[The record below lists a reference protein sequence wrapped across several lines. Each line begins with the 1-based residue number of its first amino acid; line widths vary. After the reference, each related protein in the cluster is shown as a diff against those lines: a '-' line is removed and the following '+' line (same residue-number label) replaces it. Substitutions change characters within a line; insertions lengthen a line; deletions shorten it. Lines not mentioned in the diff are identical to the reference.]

1 MTDDVKNFIEQ
12 EQLLLR
18 DLISQIDR
26 QFGTVTKELTN
37 VSNDDTNK
45 VILLVKT
52 ISTMEGQL
60 FAYNKILTMLDNKI
74 KEDLGKSNEI
84 KVIPFV
90 RRNKDD

>member
-18 DLISQIDR
+18 DLISQVDR
-26 QFGTVTKELTN
+26 QFIDVRKELMN
-37 VSNDDTNK
+37 LSSDDHNK
-45 VILLVKT
+45 VILLVKNVAG
-52 ISTMEGQL
+52 IEGQL
-60 FAYNKILTMLDNKI
+60 IAYNKIMTILDNTI
-74 KEDLGKSNEI
+74 KTDLGKVNEI

>member
-1 MTDDVKNFIEQ
+1 MTDDVKDFIEQ

-18 DLISQIDR
+18 DLISQVDG
-26 QFGTVTKELTN
+26 QFGTVSKELMN

-60 FAYNKILTMLDNKI
+60 FAYNKILTMLDNAIKI
-74 KEDLGKSNEI
+74 DQGKVNEI

>member
-18 DLISQIDR
+18 DLISQVDR
-26 QFGTVTKELTN
+26 QFGTVSKELTN
-37 VSNDDTNK
+37 VSNNDTNK

-60 FAYNKILTMLDNKI
+60 FAYNKILTMLDNAIKI
-74 KEDLGKSNEI
+74 DQGKVNEI

>member
-18 DLISQIDR
+18 DLISQVDR
-26 QFGTVTKELTN
+26 QFGTVSKELTN

-60 FAYNKILTMLDNKI
+60 FAYNKILTMLDNAIKI
-74 KEDLGKSNEI
+74 DQGKSNEI

>member
-18 DLISQIDR
+18 DLISQVDR
-26 QFGTVTKELTN
+26 QFGTVSKELTN

-60 FAYNKILTMLDNKI
+60 FAYNKILTMLDNAIKI
-74 KEDLGKSNEI
+74 DQGKVNEI

>member
-1 MTDDVKNFIEQ
+1 MTDDVKDFIEN

-18 DLISQIDR
+18 DLISQVDR
-26 QFGTVTKELTN
+26 QFGTVTKELMN
-37 VSNDDTNK
+37 VSNDDINK
-45 VILLVKT
+45 KLLFVKT

-60 FAYNKILTMLDNKI
+60 FAYNKILTMLDNAIKI
-74 KEDLGKSNEI
+74 DLGKSNEI

>member
-18 DLISQIDR
+18 DLISQVDR

-60 FAYNKILTMLDNKI
+60 FAYNKILTMLDNAIKI
-74 KEDLGKSNEI
+74 DLGKSNEI

>member
-1 MTDDVKNFIEQ
+1 MTDDVKDFIAH
-12 EQLLLR
+12 EQLALR
-18 DLISQIDR
+18 DLISQVDR
-26 QFGTVTKELTN
+26 QFDEVRKELMGIHEYSTE
-37 VSNDDTNK
+37 K
-45 VILLVKT
+45 AIALVKT

-60 FAYNKILTMLDNKI
+60 FAYNKIMTMLDNKI

>member
-18 DLISQIDR
+18 DLISQVDR
-26 QFGTVTKELTN
+26 QFGTVSKELTN

-60 FAYNKILTMLDNKI
+60 FAYNKILTMLDNAIKI
-74 KEDLGKSNEI
+74 DLGKSNEI